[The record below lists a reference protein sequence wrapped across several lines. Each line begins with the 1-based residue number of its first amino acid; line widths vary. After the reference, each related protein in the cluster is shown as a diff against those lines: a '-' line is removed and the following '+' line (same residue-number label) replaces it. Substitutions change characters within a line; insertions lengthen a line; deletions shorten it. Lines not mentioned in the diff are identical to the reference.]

1 MKFLVLSIVLPL
13 LLLVEFSLSGQVII
27 NEFLAS
33 NTGIITDPDYN
44 ESSDWVELYNQGNTV
59 VDLSGY
65 YLTDNLSN
73 KDKWQIPSG
82 TSIAPNSFLIIWT
95 DGYNS
100 GLHTSFKLS
109 ASGEEIGLFT
119 PDSIP
124 VDSLIYGLQEVNISM
139 GRTSDGAGSW
149 GYFTSPTPGATNNT
163 TSYDGIVKNKPT
175 FEPLGGIFKT
185 SVSVTI
191 KNTFGGT
198 VRYTLDGSV
207 PTESSPVVDGMIDV
221 TETGMLR
228 ARIFKPGMVPGEVIT
243 HTYFIDPNNEIGK
256 LPVISL
262 ATDPGNF
269 WDADTGIYVQSFK
282 PDWEVPVNV
291 ELFENDG
298 SDRAAFNLQ
307 AGTKVNGLYSWQLP
321 QKMLGIYFRKEYG
334 KGKLDY
340 PLFSD
345 RARNVFDSF
354 ALRAS
359 GSDWSYTLFRDALSQ
374 HLMKLNSTV
383 DVQGYKPCVVYV
395 NGQYMGI
402 HNIRSKVDEDF
413 ILENHD
419 IGPAGV
425 DMVENEDYAEA
436 GTLDQYQDFMAL
448 YNKDL
453 TVQANYDAVVS
464 SMDLDNFTDFVITE
478 IYVRNSSLDH
488 NVMAWKPRD
497 GGIWKWILVDMDRGF
512 FNPSSSMISYFEN
525 EGATPFTGLMKNQD
539 YVKYFGRRLADQFFT
554 SFNQTRVNRIIDEF
568 KARISDEIPDHINRW
583 QGATSSYGDAIP
595 SIAYW
600 EDEVDALKA
609 FAAARP
615 DVILADLKNYGFQ
628 ESSPLSVSSIPA
640 GAGKITFNGLLIDA
654 SPNVGSYPLDEP
666 IRLKAEAK
674 SGYTFKGW
682 IKPQLIPV
690 FGIEQ
695 TWKYNDSGNDLGS
708 TWKENGFDDQIWA
721 SGQAELGYGDG
732 DENTVVAYT
741 GGSNNKNITTYF
753 RKTFDIADKSSVQQL
768 RISLKCDD
776 GAVVY
781 INGTEVARENMPSG
795 VIGYNTEALVS
806 VGGVSEDDYSTYL
819 TENTVLVDGTNT
831 IAVEIH
837 QSSATSSDI
846 SFDLSLDAY
855 QTDQNSFYSTSN
867 EITTSQTGNLSLT
880 AVFEEN
886 GQCVLPA
893 EITNDMIL
901 SMACSPYVVPDNVT
915 VAKGATLTVEPGV
928 EIWMDDGISM
938 TVNGRLNAEGTETA
952 PIFFTSNPDSPKH
965 KWSILRFVGA
975 DTSRLSYVV
984 VENASIG
991 NHSVR
996 EVAAISAFSSILIMD
1011 HMTLENNH
1019 ANPIAA
1025 RYSDITLTNS
1035 SLHSEITG
1043 DLINVKYGKGHIYNS
1058 SFRGNDMPDTDAI
1071 DYDDVRDGVIRNCVI
1086 HNFFGSNSDAIDIG
1100 EKCQNITIDSV
1111 FVYNITDKSVSVGQQ
1126 SSVKISQS
1134 VFTNCTLGA
1143 GLKDSSNVT
1152 IDHCTYYGVNTAV
1165 ASYEKNVGDAGG
1177 NGIVTS
1183 SVLSNTYDETILVD
1197 PYSSLKVMYS
1207 ASDNDTLPANNNNY
1221 FMDPILSDPN
1231 TFDLS
1236 LSHYSPCFNKGLTG
1250 NIGADVEFSPSE
1262 HQPYISRILYNSD
1275 ASAGEVEYVVISN
1288 PETEPIDMSGYRITK
1303 GVTFVFPENT
1313 TLGGNGEL
1321 IITNNAALDFWA
1333 GYPKPLYQ
1341 WESGRLANEGE
1352 TIRLVSSTGIIAD
1365 QVKYKN
1371 GAPWPVITSAQGIV
1385 LASSNLDN
1393 HFGKNWQSYNN
1404 NTWVGLES
1412 KSVSSEQEIYPN
1424 PTSGLVTISGLQNLQ
1439 VVEVYTVTGKLVKTS
1454 ILSASANQIDLSNLS
1469 QGVYLVKAGTFQQ
1482 KVIKINE

>member
-1 MKFLVLSIVLPL
+1 MKFLLNSLILPL
-13 LLLVEFSLSGQVII
+13 LFFAVEMVSGQVVI

-33 NTGIITDPDYN
+33 NTGIVTDPDYD
-44 ESSDWVELYNQGNTV
+44 ESSDWVELFNEGTAA

-65 YLTDNLSN
+65 YLTDNLSD
-73 KDKWQIPSG
+73 KRKWQIPAG
-82 TSIAPNSFLIIWT
+82 TSIQGNGYLIIWT
-95 DGYNS
+95 DGFNS

-109 ASGEEIGLFT
+109 ASGEEIGLYT
-119 PDSIP
+119 PDTIA
-124 VDSLIYGLQEVNISM
+124 VDTLIFGIQEVNISM
-139 GRTSDGAGSW
+139 GRTTDGSNTW
-149 GYFTSPTPGATNNT
+149 SYFISPTPGSGNSTV
-163 TSYDGIVKNKPT
+163 SYDGVVKNKPG
-175 FEPLGGIFKT
+175 FEPLGGIFNGP
-185 SVSVTI
+185 VSVTVS
-191 KNTFGGT
+191 NTFGGE
-198 VRYTLDGSV
+198 VHYTLDGSL
-207 PTESSPVVDGMIDV
+207 PTASSPVVEGTIEIN
-221 TETGMLR
+221 ETKVLR
-228 ARIFKPGMVPGEVIT
+228 ARIFKPDMIPGEVIT
-243 HTYFIDPNNEIGK
+243 HTYFIDPAMEIGS
-256 LPVISL
+256 LPVVSL

-269 WDADTGIYVQSFK
+269 WDSDTGIYVQDFK
-282 PDWEVPVNV
+282 PEWEVPVNV

-340 PLFSD
+340 PMFSD
-345 RARNVFDSF
+345 RARRIFDSF

-374 HLMKLNSTV
+374 HLMKLNSSV

-395 NGQYMGI
+395 SGQYMGI

-413 ILENHD
+413 IVENHD

-448 YNKDL
+448 YNRDL
-453 TVQANYDAVVS
+453 TVQENYDAVVAR
-464 SMDLDNFTDFVITE
+464 MDLDNFTDFVITE

-525 EGATPFTGLMKNQD
+525 EGATPFTSLMKNQG

-554 SFNQTRVNRIIDEF
+554 SFNQARVNRIIDEF
-568 KARISDEIPDHINRW
+568 KSRISDEVPDHIIRW
-583 QGATSSYGDAIP
+583 QGTTSDYGDPIP
-595 SIAYW
+595 SFSYW
-600 EDEVDALKA
+600 ENEVDALKA

-615 DVILADLKNYGFQ
+615 DVILADLTNYGFQ
-628 ESSPLSVSSIPA
+628 PSSPLTVSAIPEHA
-640 GAGKITFNGLLIDA
+640 GTITFNGLRIDA
-654 SPNVGSYPLDEP
+654 SPNVGAYPLDEP
-666 IRLKAEAK
+666 LTLKAEAK

-682 IKPQLIPV
+682 IKPEMIPV
-690 FGIEQ
+690 FGAEQ

-708 TWKENGFDDQIWA
+708 TWKEKGFDDQTWA

-732 DENTVVAYT
+732 DENTEVAYT
-741 GGSNNKNITTYF
+741 GGSGNKNITTYF
-753 RKTFDIADKSSVQQL
+753 RKTFEITDKNSVQQL

-795 VIGYNTEALVS
+795 AIGYNTEALVA
-806 VGGVSEDDYSTYL
+806 VGGASEDDYSVYMV
-819 TENTVLVDGTNT
+819 ENAVLVDGSNT
-831 IAVEIH
+831 IAVEVH
-837 QSSATSSDI
+837 QSAPNSSDI

-855 QTDQNSFYSTSN
+855 QVDYTNFYSTSG
-867 EITTSQTGNLSLT
+867 EINTTQTGNLNLT
-880 AVFEEN
+880 AVFEQN
-886 GQCVLPA
+886 SQCILPA
-893 EITNDMIL
+893 EITGDLTL
-901 SMACSPYVVPDNVT
+901 STDCSPYLVPDDVT
-915 VAKGATLTVEPGV
+915 VAEGAILSIEPGV
-928 EIWMDDGISM
+928 ELWIDDGVSI
-938 TVNGRLNAEGTETA
+938 TINGRLNAEGTETA
-952 PIFFTSNPDSPKH
+952 PIYFTSNPDSPDH

-1011 HMTLENNH
+1011 HMTLENNY
-1019 ANPIAA
+1019 ANPIVA

-1043 DLINVKYGKGHIYNS
+1043 DLINVKYGKGHISNS
-1058 SFRGNDMPDTDAI
+1058 SFMGNDMPDTDAI
-1071 DYDDVRDGVIRNCVI
+1071 DYDDVTDGVIRNCVI

-1100 EKCQNITIDSV
+1100 EQCRNITIDSV
-1111 FVYNITDKSVSVGQQ
+1111 FVYNITDKGVSVGQQ

-1134 VFTNCTLGA
+1134 VFANCTLGA

-1177 NGIVTS
+1177 NGIVTN
-1183 SVLSNTYDETILVD
+1183 SVLSNTYNETILVD
-1197 PYSSLKVMYS
+1197 AYSTLKVMYS
-1207 ASDNDTLPANNNNY
+1207 SSDNDTLPEDNHNY
-1221 FMDPILSDPN
+1221 FMDPILGDPN
-1231 TFDLS
+1231 IFDLS
-1236 LSHYSPCFNKGLTG
+1236 LSQYSPCFNKGMTG
-1250 NIGADVEFSPSE
+1250 NIGADVTFTPSE
-1262 HQPYISRILYNSD
+1262 NQPYISRILYNSD
-1275 ASAGEVEYVVISN
+1275 AGANEVEYLAISN
-1288 PETEPIDMSGYRITK
+1288 PGPDPIDVSGYRISK
-1303 GVTFVFPENT
+1303 GVTFHFPENSII
-1313 TLGGNGEL
+1313 GSHSEL
-1321 IITNNAALDFWA
+1321 IVTNDKSLDFWA
-1333 GYPKPLYQ
+1333 GYPKKLYQ

-1352 TIRLVSSTGIIAD
+1352 TIRLVSATGIIAD

-1371 GAPWPVITSAQGIV
+1371 GAPWPVVTSEQGIV

-1393 HFGKNWQSYNN
+1393 HFGKNWHSYNN
-1404 NTWVGLES
+1404 STWVGLEN
-1412 KSVSSEQEIYPN
+1412 KSMSSEQAVYPN
-1424 PTSGLVTISGLQNLQ
+1424 PTSGLITLSGLSNVQ
-1439 VVEVYTVTGKLVKTS
+1439 VVEVYAVTGKLVKTAV
-1454 ILSASANQIDLSNLS
+1454 LSSSSNQIDLSSLP
-1469 QGVYLVKAGTFQQ
+1469 QGIYLVKAGIFQQ
-1482 KVIKINE
+1482 KVIKMNE